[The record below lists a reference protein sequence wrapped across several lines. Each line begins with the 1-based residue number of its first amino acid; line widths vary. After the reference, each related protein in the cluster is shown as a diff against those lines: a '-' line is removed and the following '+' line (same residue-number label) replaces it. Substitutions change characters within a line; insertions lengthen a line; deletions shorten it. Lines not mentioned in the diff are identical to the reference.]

1 MTKSLSK
8 ETTCCFNRA
17 SPSNKDGFELSSDCG
32 PAMTDNFI
40 AFFYRERLLVAV
52 VSMLIVASGILALAR
67 LNVDAFPDVTPVQ
80 VEIDTDAQGL
90 APQEVEQLITF
101 PIENVMNGL
110 SGVVRVLSIS
120 KFGLSVVTVY
130 FRDDIDIYF
139 ARQQVFE
146 QLSLAKDRIPAGFE
160 PTMGPITTG
169 TGQIYLYEIVG
180 RGKSNQELRTIQDWI
195 VKLQLRTVSGVAD
208 VLSFGGEVKQYQV
221 IVDQQALVNYN
232 IPLKQLFSTIQANN
246 QNTGANFIEHGD
258 DQYIVR
264 GLGLVKD
271 VEDIKNMVLDSRS
284 GTPIRVSD
292 VARVEIGNEIRQ
304 GAVTQDGRGE
314 VVTGIVLKRINENTK
329 QVIERIKE
337 KVAEINK
344 ALPEGVSIVDY
355 YDQSELVDN
364 SIHTVVESLIEGEAL
379 VLVILVLLLG
389 DFRSSLITAAAI
401 PFCMLVAFI
410 LMWYSGLSANLTSLG
425 GLAISIG
432 MMVDATV
439 VMVENIYR
447 HLEEHSEHSTRE
459 AILVAAQEIGRP
471 MFFAILIIIAV
482 FLPVFTLQ
490 GIEGKLFKPL
500 AYAVTFSMIGSMLM
514 ALCIA
519 PMLCALWLRLK
530 KGEVRTNPIIGFFK
544 AIYVPVLKWTI
555 DHRYVTLLVAAALIA
570 WSVAEG
576 FILGSEFLPTID
588 EGNMLVRATMPASIS
603 LSRAIEVSSQI
614 EKSLRE
620 FPEVETVVAKI
631 GRAELGGDPESV
643 SNDELYVRLKRKGEW
658 TTATTKDELVDAM
671 RQRVE
676 GFPGVRFN
684 FSQVIQTR
692 NDELISGINAQIAV
706 KVFGEDQDTLRKL
719 AEGIRDAISRVGGV
733 EDLAVEQSAG
743 EEHLEIVLDRD
754 KLARYGLNITDVLD
768 VAKIAIGGDEATD
781 VLEGQR
787 RFAIFVRLNETFRNQ
802 VEKLNDILVA
812 APVGGRIPLGQLATF
827 RLSTGD
833 SVVSRENSLRRVVV
847 MCNVK
852 GRDIGSFVHEAQAI
866 VARDVQTPPGYF
878 ITWGG
883 QFENEQ
889 QAVRRLLIAI
899 PISLLLVFVLIYAC
913 FNSLRNTL
921 TIIFNIPIALVGSTT
936 FLLISGFPLS
946 VPAIVGFIAVFGIAV
961 QNGMVM
967 VSYINKLRNLGMDLH
982 DAVITGASV
991 RLRAELL
998 SALIGSISLI
1008 PFIISSGTGAEIEK
1022 PLAIVVVG
1030 GLVTRPIKI
1039 VILPMVYEWVERR
1052 AARRAESATE

>member
-1 MTKSLSK
+1 
-8 ETTCCFNRA
+8 
-17 SPSNKDGFELSSDCG
+17 
-32 PAMTDNFI
+32 MTDNFI

-52 VSMLIVASGILALAR
+52 VSMLIVAGGILALAR

-80 VEIDTDAQGL
+80 VEIDTDAEGL

-169 TGQIYLYEIVG
+169 TGQIYLYEVVG
-180 RGKSNQELRTIQDWI
+180 PGKSNQELRTIQDWI
-195 VKLQLRTVSGVAD
+195 VKLQLRTVPGVAD
-208 VLSFGGEVKQYQV
+208 VLSFGGDVKQYQV

-232 IPLKQLFSTIQANN
+232 IPLKTLFDTIQANN

-271 VEDIKNMVLDSRS
+271 VEDIKNIVLDSRS

-304 GAVTQDGRGE
+304 GAVTKDGNGE

-329 QVIERIKE
+329 QVIQRIKE
-337 KVAEINK
+337 KVVQINK

-364 SIHTVVESLIEGEAL
+364 SVHTVVESLIEGEAL
-379 VLVILVLLLG
+379 VLLILVLLLG
-389 DFRSSLITAAAI
+389 DFRSSFITAAAI

-410 LMWYSGLSANLTSLG
+410 LMWYSGLSANLMSLG

-500 AYAVTFSMIGSMLM
+500 AYAVTFSMIGSMAM

-530 KGEVRTNPIIGFFK
+530 KGKVRTNPIIGFFK
-544 AIYVPVLKWTI
+544 GIYVPVLEWTI
-555 DHRYVTLLVAAALIA
+555 EHRLITILIA
-570 WSVAEG
+570 VLLIGWSVAEG

-603 LSRAIEVSSQI
+603 LNRAIEVSSQI
-614 EKSLRE
+614 EKSIRE

-643 SNDELYVRLKRKGEW
+643 SNDELYVRLKRKEQW
-658 TTATTKDELVDAM
+658 TTAKTKDELIDAM

-706 KVFGEDQDTLRKL
+706 KIFGEDEDALRKV
-719 AEGIRDAISRVGGV
+719 AEEIRDAMSKVRGV
-733 EDLAVEQSAG
+733 EDLAVEQSEG
-743 EEHLEIVLDRD
+743 EEHLEIALDRD
-754 KLARYGLNITDVLD
+754 KLARYGLNIQDVLD
-768 VAKIAIGGDEATD
+768 VAKIAIGGDSPTD
-781 VLEGQR
+781 VLQGQR
-787 RFAIFVRLNETFRNQ
+787 RFAIFVRLSQNFRDQ

-827 RLSTGD
+827 KLSTGD
-833 SVVSRENSLRRVVV
+833 SVVSREDSLRRIVV

-852 GRDIGSFVHEAQAI
+852 GRDIGGFVHDAQAV
-866 VARDVQTPPGYF
+866 VAGDVQTPPGYF

-921 TIIFNIPIALVGSTT
+921 TIIFNIPLALVGSTT

-967 VSYINKLRNLGMDLH
+967 VSYINKLRSMGMDLH
-982 DAVITGASV
+982 DAVVTGASV

-1030 GLVTRPIKI
+1030 GLVTRPLKI
-1039 VILPMVYEWVERR
+1039 VVLPMVYEWVERR
-1052 AARRAESATE
+1052 AERRAAREAEAVSE

>member
-1 MTKSLSK
+1 
-8 ETTCCFNRA
+8 
-17 SPSNKDGFELSSDCG
+17 
-32 PAMTDNFI
+32 MTDNFI

-52 VSMLIVASGILALAR
+52 VSMLIVAGGILALRR

-80 VEIDTDAQGL
+80 VEIDTDSQGL

-101 PIENVMNGL
+101 PIENVMNGIA
-110 SGVVRVLSIS
+110 GVTRVESIS
-120 KFGLSVVTVY
+120 KFGLSVVTV
-130 FRDDIDIYF
+130 FFTDDTDIYF

-146 QLSLAKDRIPAGFE
+146 RLSDAKDHIPAGFE

-169 TGQIYLYEIVG
+169 TGQIYLYQIVG
-180 RGKSNQELRTIQDWI
+180 RGKSNQELRTIQDWV
-195 VKLQLRTVSGVAD
+195 VKLQLRTVPGVAD
-208 VLSFGGEVKQYQV
+208 VLDFGGDVKQYQV

-232 IPLKQLFSTIQANN
+232 IPLKSLFEAIQSNN

-258 DQYIVR
+258 EQYVVR
-264 GLGLVKD
+264 GIGLVKD
-271 VEDIKNMVLDSRS
+271 VEDIKNIVLDSRG

-292 VARVEIGNEIRQ
+292 VASVQIGSELRQ
-304 GAVTQDGRGE
+304 GAVTKDGQGE

-337 KVAEINK
+337 KVTEINK
-344 ALPEGVSIVDY
+344 ALPEGVTIVDF
-355 YDQSELVDN
+355 YDQAELVDN

-389 DFRSSLITAAAI
+389 DFRSSIITAAAI

-410 LMWYSGLSANLTSLG
+410 LMWYSGLSANLMSLG

-447 HLEEHSEHSTRE
+447 HLEEHREHSIRE

-500 AYAVTFSMIGSMLM
+500 AYAVTFSMIGSMVM

-530 KGEVRTNPIIGFFK
+530 RGEVRQNRIIGFFK
-544 AIYVPVLKWTI
+544 GIYVPVLKWAI
-555 DHRYVTLLVAAALIA
+555 RHRNIALAIALLLLVWSAAD
-570 WSVAEG
+570 
-576 FILGSEFLPTID
+576 FYILGSEFLPTID

-603 LSRAIEVSSQI
+603 LPRAMDVSTQI
-614 EKSLRE
+614 EKKLLE

-631 GRAELGGDPESV
+631 GRADLGGDPESV
-643 SNDELYVRLKRKGEW
+643 SNDELYVRLKPKAQW
-658 TTATTKDELVDAM
+658 TTAKTKDELVDAM
-671 RQRVE
+671 RRRVE
-676 GFPGVRFN
+676 GFPGVEFN

-706 KVFGEDQDTLRKL
+706 KIFGEDQDTLHQVG
-719 AEGIRDAISRVGGV
+719 EQIRDAMAHVRGV
-733 EDLAVEQSAG
+733 EDLAVEQVAG
-743 EEHLEIVLDRD
+743 EQHLEIELDRD
-754 KLARYGLNITDVLD
+754 KIARYGLNIADVLE
-768 VAKIAIGGDEATD
+768 VVKIAIGGDDATD

-787 RFAIFVRLNETFRNQ
+787 RFAISVRLKEDYRNQ
-802 VEKLNDILVA
+802 VEKFNDILIA
-812 APVGGRIPLGQLATF
+812 APVGGRIPLGQVATLK
-827 RLSTGD
+827 LSSGD
-833 SVVSRENSLRRVVV
+833 SVIDRENSLRRVVV
-847 MCNVK
+847 KCNVK
-852 GRDIGSFVHEAQAI
+852 GRDIGGFVHDAQAQ
-866 VARDVQTPPGYF
+866 VAAQVKLPPGYF

-883 QFENEQ
+883 QFENAQ
-889 QAVRRLLIAI
+889 QATRRLLIAI
-899 PISLLLVFVLIYAC
+899 PIALLLVFVLIYTC
-913 FNSLRNTL
+913 FSSLRNTL
-921 TIIFNIPIALVGSTT
+921 TIIFNIPIAMVGSTA
-936 FLLISGFPLS
+936 FLLVSGFPLS
-946 VPAIVGFIAVFGIAV
+946 VPALVGFIAVFGIAV

-967 VSYINKLRNLGMDLH
+967 VSYINKLRNGGMELH
-982 DAVITGASV
+982 EAVITGASV

-1008 PFIISSGTGAEIEK
+1008 PFIVSSGTGAEIEK

-1039 VILPMVYEWVERR
+1039 VILPMIYEWVERR
-1052 AARRAESATE
+1052 AARRAEATLA

>member
-1 MTKSLSK
+1 
-8 ETTCCFNRA
+8 
-17 SPSNKDGFELSSDCG
+17 
-32 PAMTDNFI
+32 MTDNFI

-52 VSMLIVASGILALAR
+52 VSLLIVAGGILAFEK

-80 VEIDTDAQGL
+80 VEIDTDAEGL

-110 SGVVRVLSIS
+110 SGVDRVLSIS

-169 TGQIYLYEIVG
+169 TGQIYLYEIAG

-195 VKLQLRTVSGVAD
+195 VKLQLRTVPGVAD
-208 VLSFGGEVKQYQV
+208 VLSFGGDVKQYQV

-232 IPLKQLFSTIQANN
+232 IPLKTLFSTIQANN

-271 VEDIKNMVLDSRS
+271 VEDIKNIVLDSRS

-304 GAVTQDGRGE
+304 GAVTQDGNGE

-379 VLVILVLLLG
+379 VLLILVVLLG
-389 DFRSSLITAAAI
+389 DFRSSFITAAAI

-410 LMWYSGLSANLTSLG
+410 LMWYSGLSANLMSLG

-447 HLEEHSEHSTRE
+447 HLEEHREHSTRE

-530 KGEVRTNPIIGFFK
+530 KGEVRTNPIIGFMK
-544 AIYVPVLKWTI
+544 GIYVPILKSAIAHHYVAITI
-555 DHRYVTLLVAAALIA
+555 AALLILL
-570 WSVAEG
+570 SVADV

-603 LSRAIEVSSQI
+603 LSRAIEVSTQI
-614 EKSLRE
+614 EKTLRE

-643 SNDELYVRLKRKGEW
+643 SNDELYVRLKPKGRW
-658 TTATTKDELVDAM
+658 TTASTKDELVDAM

-676 GFPGVRFN
+676 GFPGVKFN

-706 KVFGEDQDTLRKL
+706 KVFGEDQDTLHRL
-719 AEGIRDAISRVGGV
+719 ADEIRGAISKVRGV
-733 EDLAVEQSAG
+733 EDLAVEQVAG
-743 EEHLEIVLDRD
+743 EEHLEIAVDRD
-754 KLARYGLNITDVLD
+754 KLARYGLNIADVLD
-768 VAKIAIGGDEATD
+768 VTKIAIGGDSPTD
-781 VLEGQR
+781 VLQGQR
-787 RFAIFVRLNETFRNQ
+787 RFAIFVRLSEGFRNQ
-802 VEKLNDILVA
+802 VDKLNDILVA

-827 RLSTGD
+827 KLSTGD

-852 GRDIGSFVHEAQAI
+852 GRDIGSFVHDAQTM
-866 VARDVQTPPGYF
+866 VASDVQSPPGYF

-899 PISLLLVFVLIYAC
+899 PISLLLVFILIYSC

-946 VPAIVGFIAVFGIAV
+946 VPAIVGFIAVFGVAV

-967 VSYINKLRNLGMDLH
+967 VSYINKLRDGGMGLQ

-1052 AARRAESATE
+1052 AARRAETNTE

>member
-1 MTKSLSK
+1 
-8 ETTCCFNRA
+8 
-17 SPSNKDGFELSSDCG
+17 
-32 PAMTDNFI
+32 MTDNLI
-40 AFFYRERLLVAV
+40 AFFYRERLVVAV
-52 VSMLIVASGILALAR
+52 VSMLIVAGGILALRR

-80 VEIDTDAQGL
+80 VEIDTEAEGL
-90 APQEVEQLITF
+90 APEEIERQITF
-101 PIENVMNGL
+101 PIENEMNGI
-110 SGVVRVLSIS
+110 SGVTHVQSDS

-130 FRDDIDIYF
+130 FTDDTDIYF
-139 ARQQVFE
+139 ARQQVF
-146 QLSLAKDRIPAGFE
+146 QRLADAKENIPAGFE

-169 TGQIYLYEIVG
+169 TGQIYLYQIVG
-180 RGKSNQELRTIQDWI
+180 HGQSNQELRTIQDWI
-195 VKLQLRTVSGVAD
+195 VKLQLRTVPGVAD
-208 VLSFGGEVKQYQV
+208 VLSFGGDVKQYQV
-221 IVDQQALVNYN
+221 IVDQQALVSYN
-232 IPLKQLFSTIQANN
+232 ITLKSLFDAIQANN

-258 DQYIVR
+258 EQYVVR

-271 VEDIKNMVLDSRS
+271 IEDIKNIVLDSRN

-292 VARVEIGNEIRQ
+292 VATVEIGNEIRQ
-304 GAVTQDGRGE
+304 GAVTKDGQGE

-337 KVAEINK
+337 KVAQINQ
-344 ALPEGVSIVDY
+344 ALPPGVTIVDF
-355 YDQSELVDN
+355 YDQAELVDN
-364 SIHTVVESLIEGEAL
+364 SIHTVVESLIEGELL
-379 VLVILVLLLG
+379 VLLILVLLLG
-389 DFRSSLITAAAI
+389 NFRSSVITAAAI

-410 LMWYSGLSANLTSLG
+410 LMWYWGLSANLMSLG

-447 HLEEHSEHSTRE
+447 HLEEHREHSTRE

-530 KGEVRTNPIIGFFK
+530 KGEVRTNPIIRFFK
-544 AIYVPVLKWTI
+544 NIYVPVLEWAI
-555 DHRYVTLLVAAALIA
+555 GHRVLTTALAVVLLLWSAAALL
-570 WSVAEG
+570 
-576 FILGSEFLPTID
+576 ILGSEFVPTID

-603 LSRAIEVSSQI
+603 LSRAIEISTQI
-614 EKSLRE
+614 EKTLRG

-643 SNDELYVRLKRKGEW
+643 SNDELYVRLKPKAQW
-658 TTATTKDELVDAM
+658 TTARTKDELVDAM
-671 RQRVE
+671 RHSVE
-676 GFPGVRFN
+676 GFPGIEFN

-706 KVFGEDQDTLRKL
+706 KIFGEDQNTLRQL
-719 AEGIRDAISRVGGV
+719 ADQTRDAMSHVRGV

-743 EEHLEIVLDRD
+743 EEHLEIDIDRD
-754 KLARYGLNITDVLD
+754 EIARYGLNISDVLE
-768 VAKIAIGGDEATD
+768 VTKIAIGGDSATD

-787 RFAIFVRLNETFRNQ
+787 RFAIFVRLKEEYRNQ
-802 VEKLNDILVA
+802 VEKLGDILVS
-812 APVGGRIPLGQLATF
+812 APVGGKIPLGQLATF
-827 RLSTGD
+827 KLSSGD
-833 SVVSRENSLRRVVV
+833 SVVSRENSLRRIVV

-852 GRDIGSFVHEAQAI
+852 GRDIGSFVRDAQQA
-866 VARDVQTPPGYF
+866 VTLQVKTPPGYF

-883 QFENEQ
+883 QFENAQ
-889 QAVRRLLIAI
+889 QAIRRLLIAI
-899 PISLLLVFVLIYAC
+899 PIALLLVFVLIYSC

-921 TIIFNIPIALVGSTT
+921 TIIINIPIALVGSTT

-946 VPAIVGFIAVFGIAV
+946 VPAIVGFIAVFGVAV

-967 VSYINKLRNLGMDLH
+967 VSFINKLRDRGYDLH
-982 DAVITGASV
+982 DAVVTGASL

-1030 GLVTRPIKI
+1030 GMVTSPIKI

-1052 AARRAESATE
+1052 AARRADDSLTESEIPTQ

>member
-1 MTKSLSK
+1 
-8 ETTCCFNRA
+8 
-17 SPSNKDGFELSSDCG
+17 
-32 PAMTDNFI
+32 MTDNFI

>member
-1 MTKSLSK
+1 
-8 ETTCCFNRA
+8 
-17 SPSNKDGFELSSDCG
+17 
-32 PAMTDNFI
+32 MTDNFI

-52 VSMLIVASGILALAR
+52 VSMLIVAGGILALRR

-80 VEIDTDAQGL
+80 VEIDTDSQGL

-101 PIENVMNGL
+101 PIENVMNGIA
-110 SGVVRVLSIS
+110 GVTRVESIS
-120 KFGLSVVTVY
+120 KFGLSVVTV
-130 FRDDIDIYF
+130 FFTDDTDIYF

-146 QLSLAKDRIPAGFE
+146 RLSDAKGHIPSGFE

-169 TGQIYLYEIVG
+169 TGQIYLYQIVG
-180 RGKSNQELRTIQDWI
+180 RGKSNQELRTIQDWV
-195 VKLQLRTVSGVAD
+195 VKLQLRTVPGVAD
-208 VLSFGGEVKQYQV
+208 VLDFGGDVKQYQV

-232 IPLKQLFSTIQANN
+232 IPLKSLFEAIQNNN

-258 DQYIVR
+258 EQYVVR
-264 GLGLVKD
+264 GIGLVKD
-271 VEDIKNMVLDSRS
+271 IEDIKNIVLDSRG

-292 VARVEIGNEIRQ
+292 VASVEIGNELRQ
-304 GAVTQDGRGE
+304 GAVTKDGRGE

-344 ALPEGVSIVDY
+344 ALPEGVTIVDF
-355 YDQSELVDN
+355 YDQAELVDN

-389 DFRSSLITAAAI
+389 DFRSSIITAAAI

-410 LMWYSGLSANLTSLG
+410 LMWYSGLSANLMSLG

-447 HLEEHSEHSTRE
+447 HLEEHREHSIRE

-500 AYAVTFSMIGSMLM
+500 AYAVTFSMIGSMAM

-530 KGEVRTNPIIGFFK
+530 RGEVRQNRIIGFFK
-544 AIYVPVLKWTI
+544 GIYVPVLKWAI
-555 DHRYVTLLVAAALIA
+555 RHRNIALAIALLLLVWSAAD
-570 WSVAEG
+570 
-576 FILGSEFLPTID
+576 FYILGSEFLPTID

-603 LSRAIEVSSQI
+603 LTRAMDVSTQI
-614 EKSLRE
+614 EKKLLE

-631 GRAELGGDPESV
+631 GRADLGGDPESV
-643 SNDELYVRLKRKGEW
+643 SNDELYVRLKPKAQW
-658 TTATTKDELVDAM
+658 TTAKTKDELVDAM
-671 RQRVE
+671 RRRVE
-676 GFPGVRFN
+676 GFPGVEFN

-706 KVFGEDQDTLRKL
+706 KIFGEDQETLHQVG
-719 AEGIRDAISRVGGV
+719 EQIRDAMSHVRGV
-733 EDLAVEQSAG
+733 EDLAVEQVAG
-743 EEHLEIVLDRD
+743 EQHLEIELDRD
-754 KLARYGLNITDVLD
+754 KIARYGLNIADVLE
-768 VAKIAIGGDEATD
+768 VVKIAIGGDDATD

-787 RFAIFVRLNETFRNQ
+787 RFAISVRLKEDYRNQ
-802 VEKLNDILVA
+802 VEKFNDILIA
-812 APVGGRIPLGQLATF
+812 APVGGRIPLGQVATLK
-827 RLSTGD
+827 LSSGD
-833 SVVSRENSLRRVVV
+833 SVIGRENSLRRVVV
-847 MCNVK
+847 KCNVK
-852 GRDIGSFVHEAQAI
+852 GRDIGGFVHDAQAL
-866 VARDVQTPPGYF
+866 VAAQVKLPPGYF

-883 QFENEQ
+883 QFENAQ
-889 QAVRRLLIAI
+889 QATRRLLIAI
-899 PISLLLVFVLIYAC
+899 PIALLLVFVLIYTC
-913 FNSLRNTL
+913 FSSLRNTL
-921 TIIFNIPIALVGSTT
+921 TIIFNIPIAMVGSTA
-936 FLLISGFPLS
+936 FLLVSGFPLS
-946 VPAIVGFIAVFGIAV
+946 VPALVGFIAVFGIAV

-967 VSYINKLRNLGMDLH
+967 VSYINKLRNGGMELH
-982 DAVITGASV
+982 EAVITGASV

-1008 PFIISSGTGAEIEK
+1008 PFIVSSGTGAEIEK

-1039 VILPMVYEWVERR
+1039 VILPMIYEWVERR
-1052 AARRAESATE
+1052 AARRAEAHVV

>member
-1 MTKSLSK
+1 
-8 ETTCCFNRA
+8 
-17 SPSNKDGFELSSDCG
+17 
-32 PAMTDNFI
+32 MTDNLI

-52 VSMLIVASGILALAR
+52 VSMLIMAGGILALSR

-80 VEIDTDAQGL
+80 VEIDTEAQGL

-110 SGVVRVLSIS
+110 SGVVRVQSIS
-120 KFGLSVVTVY
+120 KFGLSVVVVY

-146 QLSLAKDRIPAGFE
+146 QLSLAKDRIPAGFQ

-180 RGKSNQELRTIQDWI
+180 RGKSIQELRTIQDWI
-195 VKLQLRTVSGVAD
+195 VKLQLRTVPGVAD
-208 VLSFGGEVKQYQV
+208 VLSFGGDVKQYHV

-232 IPLKQLFSTIQANN
+232 IPLKSLFEAIQANN
-246 QNTGANFIEHGD
+246 QNTGANLIEHGD

-264 GLGLVKD
+264 GIGLVKD
-271 VEDIKNMVLDSRS
+271 VGDIKNIVLDSRG

-292 VARVEIGNEIRQ
+292 VAQVEVGNEIRQ
-304 GAVTQDGRGE
+304 GAVTKDGQGE

-337 KVAEINK
+337 KVVELNK

-364 SIHTVVESLIEGEAL
+364 SIHTVVKSLIEGEVL
-379 VLVILVLLLG
+379 VLLILVLLLG
-389 DFRSSLITAAAI
+389 EFRGSLITAAAI
-401 PFCMLVAFI
+401 PFCMLVSFI
-410 LMWYSGLSANLTSLG
+410 LMWYSGSSANLTSLG

-447 HLEEHSEHSTRE
+447 HLEEHREHSVRE
-459 AILVAAQEIGRP
+459 AILVAAQEIGRQ

-530 KGEVRTNPIIGFFK
+530 KGEVKANPIIRFFK
-544 AIYVPVLKWTI
+544 GIYVPVLEWAI
-555 DHRYVTLLVAAALIA
+555 RHRYLALTIAALLLV
-570 WSVAEG
+570 WSFADV

-603 LSRAIEVSSQI
+603 LSRAIEASSQI
-614 EKSLRE
+614 EKTLRG

-643 SNDELYVRLKRKGEW
+643 SNDELYVRLKPKKQW
-658 TTATTKDELVDAM
+658 TTAKTKDELVDAM
-671 RQRVE
+671 RSRVE
-676 GFPGVRFN
+676 GFAGVKFN

-706 KVFGEDQDTLRKL
+706 KIFGEDQDTLRQL
-719 AEGIRDAISRVGGV
+719 SEQIRDAMSHVRGV

-743 EEHLEIVLDRD
+743 EEHLEIDVDRD
-754 KLARYGLNITDVLD
+754 KIARYGLNIADVLE

-787 RFAIFVRLNETFRNQ
+787 RFAIFVRLKEDYRNQ
-802 VEKLNDILVA
+802 VDKLGDILVA
-812 APVGGRIPLGQLATF
+812 APVGGKIPLGQLASF
-827 RLSTGD
+827 KLSSGD
-833 SVVSRENSLRRVVV
+833 SLVTREKSLRRSVV

-852 GRDIGSFVHEAQAI
+852 GRDIGSFVHDAQQA
-866 VARDVQTPPGYF
+866 VALQVKTPPGYF
-878 ITWGG
+878 VTWGG
-883 QFENEQ
+883 QFENAQ
-889 QAVRRLLIAI
+889 QATRRLLIAI
-899 PISLLLVFVLIYAC
+899 PIALLLVFVLIYSC

-967 VSYINKLRNLGMDLH
+967 VSFINKLRSRGYDLH
-982 DAVITGASV
+982 EAVITGASM

-1022 PLAIVVVG
+1022 PLAIVLVG

-1039 VILPMVYEWVERR
+1039 VILPMVYEWVERG
-1052 AARRAESATE
+1052 AARRAEKTAATEG

>member
-1 MTKSLSK
+1 
-8 ETTCCFNRA
+8 
-17 SPSNKDGFELSSDCG
+17 
-32 PAMTDNFI
+32 MTDNLI

-52 VSMLIVASGILALAR
+52 VSMLIVAGGILALSR

-80 VEIDTDAQGL
+80 VEIDTEAQGL

-101 PIENVMNGL
+101 PIENVMNGIT
-110 SGVVRVLSIS
+110 GVARVQSIS

-130 FRDDIDIYF
+130 FTDDTDIYF

-146 QLSLAKDRIPAGFE
+146 RLSLAKDRIPQGFE
-160 PTMGPITTG
+160 PEIGPITTG
-169 TGQIYLYEIVG
+169 TGQIYLYQIVG
-180 RGKSNQELRTIQDWI
+180 NGKSNQELRTIQDWV
-195 VKLQLRTVSGVAD
+195 VKLQLRTVPGVAD
-208 VLSFGGEVKQYQV
+208 VLSFGGDVKQYQV

-232 IPLKQLFSTIQANN
+232 IPLKTLFETIQNNN

-264 GLGLVKD
+264 GLGLVQD
-271 VEDIKNMVLDSRS
+271 VEDIKNIVLDSRAGS
-284 GTPIRVSD
+284 PIRVSD
-292 VARVEIGNEIRQ
+292 VAEVKVGNEIRQ
-304 GAVTQDGRGE
+304 GAVTKDGQGE

-337 KVAEINK
+337 KVVEINK
-344 ALPEGVSIVDY
+344 ALPQGVSIVDY

-364 SIHTVVESLIEGEAL
+364 SIHTVVKSLIEGEVL
-379 VLVILVLLLG
+379 VLLILVLLLG
-389 DFRSSLITAAAI
+389 EFRGSLITAAAI

-410 LMWYSGLSANLTSLG
+410 LMWYWGLSANLTSLG

-447 HLEEHSEHSTRE
+447 HLEEHREHSKRE

-490 GIEGKLFKPL
+490 GVEGKLFKPL

-530 KGEVRTNPIIGFFK
+530 KGEIRTNPIIKFFK
-544 AIYVPVLKWTI
+544 GIYAPVLEWAI
-555 DHRYVTLLVAAALIA
+555 RHRYLALTIAGLLLV
-570 WSVAEG
+570 WSVADV

-603 LSRAIEVSSQI
+603 LTRAIEVSSQI
-614 EKSLRE
+614 ERTLRE

-643 SNDELYVRLKRKGEW
+643 SNDEIYVRLKPKQQW
-658 TTATTKDELVDAM
+658 TTAATKDELVDAM
-671 RQRVE
+671 RRKVE

-706 KVFGEDQDTLRKL
+706 KIFGEDEESLRTL
-719 AEGIRDAISRVGGV
+719 GDQVRDAMSHVRGAQ
-733 EDLAVEQSAG
+733 DLAVEQVAG
-743 EEHLEIVLDRD
+743 EEHLEIALDRD
-754 KLARYGLNITDVLD
+754 QLARYGLNIADVLE
-768 VAKIAIGGDEATD
+768 VAKIAIGGDDATD

-787 RFAIFVRLNETFRNQ
+787 RFAIFVRLNEDYRNQ
-802 VEKLNDILVA
+802 VEKLNNILVA

-847 MCNVK
+847 MCNVE
-852 GRDIGSFVHEAQAI
+852 GRDIGSFVRDAQAL
-866 VARDVQTPPGYF
+866 VAKQVKMPPGYF

-883 QFENEQ
+883 QFENAQ
-889 QAVRRLLIAI
+889 QATRRLLIAI
-899 PISLLLVFVLIYAC
+899 PISLLLVFVFVYAC
-913 FNSLRNTL
+913 FGSLRNTL

-967 VSYINKLRNLGMDLH
+967 VSYINKLRKKGMELH
-982 DAVITGASV
+982 EAVITGASV

-1052 AARRAESATE
+1052 AAQRARSLTESEILA

>member
-1 MTKSLSK
+1 
-8 ETTCCFNRA
+8 
-17 SPSNKDGFELSSDCG
+17 
-32 PAMTDNFI
+32 MTDNFI

-52 VSMLIVASGILALAR
+52 VSVLIMAGGILALSR

-80 VEIDTDAQGL
+80 VEIDTEGQGL

-101 PIENVMNGL
+101 PIENVMNGIP
-110 SGVVRVLSIS
+110 GVVRVQSIS

-130 FRDDIDIYF
+130 FRDDVDVYF

-146 QLSLAKDRIPAGFE
+146 RLSLAKDRIPQGFE
-160 PTMGPITTG
+160 PGMGPITTG
-169 TGQIYLYEIVG
+169 TGQVYLYQIVG
-180 RGKSNQELRTIQDWI
+180 PGKSIQELRTIQDWI
-195 VKLQLRTVSGVAD
+195 VKLQLRTVPGVAD
-208 VLSFGGEVKQYQV
+208 VLSFGGDVKQYHV
-221 IVDQQALVNYN
+221 KVDQQALVNYN
-232 IPLKQLFSTIQANN
+232 IPLKTLFEAIQNNN

-258 DQYIVR
+258 EQYVVR

-271 VEDIKNMVLDSRS
+271 IEDIKNIVLDSRN
-284 GTPIRVSD
+284 GTPIHVSD
-292 VARVEIGNEIRQ
+292 VAQVEVGNELRQ
-304 GAVTQDGRGE
+304 GAVTKDGQGE

-337 KVAEINK
+337 KVVEINK
-344 ALPEGVSIVDY
+344 ALPEGVRVVDY

-364 SIHTVVESLIEGEAL
+364 SIHTVVKSLIEGEVL
-379 VLVILVLLLG
+379 VLLILLLLLG
-389 DFRSSLITAAAI
+389 DFRGSLITAAAI

-447 HLEEHSEHSTRE
+447 HLEEHREHSMRE

-471 MFFAILIIIAV
+471 MFFAILIVIAV

-490 GIEGKLFKPL
+490 GVEGKLFKPL

-514 ALCIA
+514 ALCVA
-519 PMLCALWLRLK
+519 PMLCALWLKLK
-530 KGEVRTNPIIGFFK
+530 KGEVRTNPIIGFVK
-544 AIYVPVLKWTI
+544 GIYVPVLKWTI
-555 DHRYVTLLVAAALIA
+555 AHRYLTLVLAGLLLT
-570 WSVAEG
+570 WSVVDV

-603 LSRAIEVSSQI
+603 LPRAIEISTQI

-643 SNDELYVRLKRKGEW
+643 SNDEMYVRLKPKDQW
-658 TTATTKDELVDAM
+658 TTAKAKDELVEAM
-671 RQRVE
+671 RHRVE
-676 GFPGVRFN
+676 GFPGVEFN

-692 NDELISGINAQIAV
+692 NDELLSGINAQIAV
-706 KVFGEDQDTLRKL
+706 KVFGEDQDTLTRV
-719 AEGIRDAISRVGGV
+719 ADGIREAMSHVRGA
-733 EDLAVEQSAG
+733 EDLAVEQVAG
-743 EEHLEIVLDRD
+743 EEHLEISLDRS
-754 KLARYGLNITDVLD
+754 KLARYGLNIADVLE

-787 RFAIFVRLNETFRNQ
+787 HFAIFVRLQQDYRNQ
-802 VEKLNDILVA
+802 VEKLNDILIS
-812 APVGGRIPLGQLATF
+812 APVGGSVPLGQLGTF
-827 RLSTGD
+827 RLSSGD
-833 SVVSRENSLRRVVV
+833 AVVSREDALRRVVV
-847 MCNVK
+847 KCNVT
-852 GRDIGSFVHEAQAI
+852 GRDIGGFVHDAQAA
-866 VARDVQTPPGYF
+866 VATQVKTPPGYF

-883 QFENEQ
+883 QFENAQ
-889 QAVRRLLIAI
+889 QATRRLLIAI

-913 FNSLRNTL
+913 FSSLRNTL

-967 VSYINKLRNLGMDLH
+967 VSYINKLRRKGMELQ

-1039 VILPMVYEWVERR
+1039 VMLPMVYEWVERR
-1052 AARRAESATE
+1052 AERRAARRAEATLT

>member
-1 MTKSLSK
+1 
-8 ETTCCFNRA
+8 
-17 SPSNKDGFELSSDCG
+17 
-32 PAMTDNFI
+32 MTDNFI
-40 AFFYRERLLVAV
+40 AFFYRERLVVTVA
-52 VSMLIVASGILALAR
+52 SIIIVAGGIFALLR

-90 APQEVEQLITF
+90 APQEVEQLISF
-101 PIENVMNGL
+101 PIENVMNGI
-110 SGVVRVLSIS
+110 SGVTRVQSIS
-120 KFGLSVVTVY
+120 KFGLSVVVVY
-130 FRDDIDIYF
+130 FKDDTDIYF

-146 QLSLAKDRIPAGFE
+146 RLSSAKDRIPAGFD
-160 PTMGPITTG
+160 PSMGPITTG
-169 TGQIYLYEIVG
+169 TGQIYLYQIVG
-180 RGKSNQELRTIQDWI
+180 RGKSNQELRTIQDWVI
-195 VKLQLRTVSGVAD
+195 KLQLRTVPGVAD
-208 VLSFGGEVKQYQV
+208 VLSFGGDVKQYHV

-232 IPLKQLFSTIQANN
+232 ITLKALFDAIQANN

-258 DQYIVR
+258 EQYIVR

-271 VEDIKNMVLDSRS
+271 IEDINNIVLDSRN

-292 VARVEIGNEIRQ
+292 VATVEIGNEIRQ
-304 GAVTQDGRGE
+304 GAVTRDGQGE

-344 ALPEGVSIVDY
+344 ALPNGVSIVDF
-355 YDQSELVDN
+355 YDQAELVDN
-364 SIHTVVESLIEGEAL
+364 SVHTVVESLIEGELL
-379 VLVILVLLLG
+379 VLLILLLLLG
-389 DFRSSLITAAAI
+389 DFRSSLITSAAI

-410 LMWYSGLSANLTSLG
+410 LMWYEGLSANLTSLG

-447 HLEEHSEHSTRE
+447 HLEEHREHSMQA

-471 MFFAILIIIAV
+471 MFFAILIVIAV

-519 PMLCALWLRLK
+519 PMLCALWLRLRQGK
-530 KGEVRTNPIIGFFK
+530 VRTNPIIGFFK
-544 AIYVPVLKWTI
+544 RIYVPVLKWAI
-555 DHRYVTLLVAAALIA
+555 AHRYIALAIA
-570 WSVAEG
+570 LGLIVWSFADV

-603 LSRAIEVSSQI
+603 LSRAVEVSSQI
-614 EKSLRE
+614 EKTLRG
-620 FPEVETVVAKI
+620 FPEVVTVVAKI

-643 SNDELYVRLKRKGEW
+643 SNDEIYVRLKPKGQW
-658 TTATTKDELVDAM
+658 TTAKTKDELVDAM
-671 RQRVE
+671 RRRVE
-676 GFPGVRFN
+676 GFPGVQFN

-706 KVFGEDQDTLRKL
+706 KIFGEDQGTLRQIG
-719 AEGIRDAISRVGGV
+719 EQVREAISHVSGV
-733 EDLAVEQSAG
+733 EDLAVEQVAG
-743 EEHLEIVLDRD
+743 EEHLEIELDRN
-754 KLARYGLNITDVLD
+754 KIARYGLNIGDVLE

-787 RFAIFVRLNETFRNQ
+787 RFAIFVRLKEGYRNQ
-802 VEKLNDILVA
+802 VEKLNDILIA
-812 APVGGRIPLGQLATF
+812 APIGGRIPLGQLASF
-827 RLSTGD
+827 QLSSGD

-852 GRDIGSFVHEAQAI
+852 GRDIGSFVHDAQTS
-866 VARDVQTPPGYF
+866 VAAQVKTPPGYF

-883 QFENEQ
+883 QFENQ
-889 QAVRRLLIAI
+889 QKAVRRLLIAI
-899 PISLLLVFVLIYAC
+899 PISLLLVFLLIYAC

-921 TIIFNIPIALVGSTT
+921 TIIFNIPIALVGSTM

-946 VPAIVGFIAVFGIAV
+946 VPAIVGFIAVFGVAV

-967 VSYINKLRNLGMDLH
+967 VSYINKLRNLGMELNE
-982 DAVITGASV
+982 AVITGASV

-1039 VILPMVYEWVERR
+1039 VILPMVYEWIERR
-1052 AARRAESATE
+1052 AARRAEATLA

>member
-1 MTKSLSK
+1 
-8 ETTCCFNRA
+8 
-17 SPSNKDGFELSSDCG
+17 
-32 PAMTDNFI
+32 MTDNLI

-52 VSMLIVASGILALAR
+52 VSMLIMAGGILALSR

-80 VEIDTDAQGL
+80 VEIDTEAEGL

-110 SGVVRVLSIS
+110 SGVSRVQSIS
-120 KFGLSVVTVY
+120 KFGLSVVVVD

-146 QLSLAKDRIPAGFE
+146 QLSLAKDRIPAGFQ

-180 RGKSNQELRTIQDWI
+180 RGKSIQELRTIQDWI
-195 VKLQLRTVSGVAD
+195 VKLQLRTVPGVAD
-208 VLSFGGEVKQYQV
+208 VLSFGGDVKQYHV

-232 IPLKQLFSTIQANN
+232 IPLKSLFEAIQANN

-264 GLGLVKD
+264 GIGLVKD
-271 VEDIKNMVLDSRS
+271 VEDIKNIVLDSRG

-292 VARVEIGNEIRQ
+292 VAQVQVGNEIRQ
-304 GAVTQDGRGE
+304 GAVTKDGQGE

-329 QVIERIKE
+329 QVIQRIKD
-337 KVAEINK
+337 KVTEINK
-344 ALPEGVSIVDY
+344 ALPPGVQIVDF
-355 YDQSELVDN
+355 YDQAELVDN
-364 SIHTVVESLIEGEAL
+364 SISTVVESLIEGEVL
-379 VLVILVLLLG
+379 VLIILVLLLG
-389 DFRSSLITAAAI
+389 DFRSSFITAAAI

-410 LMWYSGLSANLTSLG
+410 LMWYANLSANLMSLG

-447 HLEEHSEHSTRE
+447 HLEEHREHSTRS

-500 AYAVTFSMIGSMLM
+500 AYAVTFSMVGSMLM

-519 PMLCALWLRLK
+519 PMLCALWLRLR
-530 KGEVRTNPIIGFFK
+530 KGAVRTNPIIGFFK
-544 AIYVPVLKWTI
+544 GIYVPVLKWAIRHKVLTLTI
-555 DHRYVTLLVAAALIA
+555 AALLLI
-570 WSVAEG
+570 WSVADV

-603 LSRAIEVSSQI
+603 LSRAVEVSSQI
-614 EKSLRE
+614 EKTLRE
-620 FPEVETVVAKI
+620 FPEVQTVVAKI

-643 SNDELYVRLKRKGEW
+643 SNDELYVRLKPKKQW
-658 TTATTKDELVDAM
+658 ATAKTKDELVDAM
-671 RQRVE
+671 RRRVE
-676 GFPGVRFN
+676 GFPGVKFN

-706 KVFGEDQDTLRKL
+706 KIFGEDQVTLRQL
-719 AEGIRDAISRVGGV
+719 GDQIRDAMSHVRGV

-743 EEHLEIVLDRD
+743 EEHLEIDVDRD
-754 KLARYGLNITDVLD
+754 KIARYGLNIADVLE

-787 RFAIFVRLNETFRNQ
+787 RFAIFVRLKEDYRNQ
-802 VEKLNDILVA
+802 VDKLNDILVA

-827 RLSTGD
+827 KLSTGD
-833 SVVSRENSLRRVVV
+833 SVVR
-847 MCNVK
+847 
-852 GRDIGSFVHEAQAI
+852 
-866 VARDVQTPPGYF
+866 
-878 ITWGG
+878 
-883 QFENEQ
+883 
-889 QAVRRLLIAI
+889 
-899 PISLLLVFVLIYAC
+899 
-913 FNSLRNTL
+913 
-921 TIIFNIPIALVGSTT
+921 
-936 FLLISGFPLS
+936 
-946 VPAIVGFIAVFGIAV
+946 
-961 QNGMVM
+961 
-967 VSYINKLRNLGMDLH
+967 
-982 DAVITGASV
+982 
-991 RLRAELL
+991 
-998 SALIGSISLI
+998 
-1008 PFIISSGTGAEIEK
+1008 
-1022 PLAIVVVG
+1022 
-1030 GLVTRPIKI
+1030 
-1039 VILPMVYEWVERR
+1039 
-1052 AARRAESATE
+1052 

>member
-1 MTKSLSK
+1 
-8 ETTCCFNRA
+8 
-17 SPSNKDGFELSSDCG
+17 
-32 PAMTDNFI
+32 MTDNFI

-52 VSMLIVASGILALAR
+52 VSMLITAGGILALYK

-80 VEIDTDAQGL
+80 VEIDTEAQGL

-101 PIENVMNGL
+101 PIENVMNGI
-110 SGVVRVLSIS
+110 SGVVRVLSDS

-130 FRDDIDIYF
+130 FSDDIDIYF
-139 ARQQVFE
+139 ARQQVLE
-146 QLSLAKDRIPAGFE
+146 RLSLAKDRIPAGFE
-160 PTMGPITTG
+160 PEMGPITTG

-195 VKLQLRTVSGVAD
+195 VKLQLRTVPGVAD
-208 VLSFGGEVKQYQV
+208 VLSFGGDVKQYQV
-221 IVDQQALVNYN
+221 IANQQALVNYN
-232 IPLKQLFSTIQANN
+232 IPLKALFDAIQANN
-246 QNTGANFIEHGD
+246 QNAGANFIEHGD
-258 DQYIVR
+258 EQYIVR
-264 GLGLVKD
+264 GIGLVKD
-271 VEDIKNMVLDSRS
+271 IQDIQNIVLDSRN
-284 GTPIRVSD
+284 GTPIHVSD
-292 VARVEIGNEIRQ
+292 VASVEVGNEIRQ
-304 GAVTQDGRGE
+304 GAVTKDGKGE

-379 VLVILVLLLG
+379 VLLILLLLLG

-447 HLEEHSEHSTRE
+447 HLEEHREHSTRD
-459 AILVAAQEIGRP
+459 AILAAAQEIGRP
-471 MFFAILIIIAV
+471 MFFAIIVIIAV

-490 GIEGKLFKPL
+490 SIEGKLFKPL
-500 AYAVTFSMIGSMLM
+500 AYAVTYSMIGSMLM

-530 KGEVRTNPIIGFFK
+530 KGEPRANPIIKFIKG
-544 AIYVPVLKWTI
+544 IYVPVLKWTI
-555 DHRYVTLLVAAALIA
+555 AHRYITITIAIGLIV
-570 WSVAEG
+570 WSVTDV

-603 LSRAIEVSSQI
+603 LTRAIEVSSQI

-643 SNDELYVRLKRKGEW
+643 SNDEMYVRLKPKPQW
-658 TTATTKDELVDAM
+658 TTAKTKDELVDAM
-671 RQRVE
+671 RHRVE
-676 GFPGVRFN
+676 GFPGVKFN

-706 KVFGEDQDTLRKL
+706 KIFGEDQETLTRV
-719 AEGIRDAISRVGGV
+719 ADAIRDAMSGIRGV
-733 EDLAVEQSAG
+733 EDLAVEQVAG
-743 EEHLEIVLDRD
+743 EEHLEIALDRD
-754 KLARYGLNITDVLD
+754 HIARYGLNIADVLE
-768 VAKIAIGGDEATD
+768 VVKIAIGGDEATD

-787 RFAIFVRLNETFRNQ
+787 RFAIFVRLQADFRDQ
-802 VEKLNDILVA
+802 VEKLNDILIT
-812 APVGGRIPLGQLATF
+812 APVGGRVPLGQLATL
-827 RLSTGD
+827 RLSSGE
-833 SVVSRENSLRRVVV
+833 SIVSRENSLRRIVV

-852 GRDIGSFVHEAQAI
+852 GRDIGSFVHDAQQM
-866 VARDVQTPPGYF
+866 VAKQVKTPPGYF

-889 QAVRRLLIAI
+889 QAVRRLLVAI

-946 VPAIVGFIAVFGIAV
+946 VPAIVGFIAVFGVAV

-967 VSYINKLRNLGMDLH
+967 VSYINKLRDGGMNLD

-1030 GLVTRPIKI
+1030 GLVTRPLKI

-1052 AARRAESATE
+1052 AAQRAKDTAE

>member
-1 MTKSLSK
+1 
-8 ETTCCFNRA
+8 
-17 SPSNKDGFELSSDCG
+17 
-32 PAMTDNFI
+32 MTDNFI

-52 VSMLIVASGILALAR
+52 VSMLIVAGGILALRR

-80 VEIDTDAQGL
+80 VEIDTEAEGL
-90 APQEVEQLITF
+90 APDEVEQQITF
-101 PIENVMNGL
+101 PIENEMNGIA
-110 SGVVRVLSIS
+110 GVTRVQSES

-130 FRDDIDIYF
+130 FTDDTDIYF
-139 ARQQVFE
+139 ARAQVFE
-146 QLSLAKDRIPAGFE
+146 RLSAAKDSIPAGFE
-160 PTMGPITTG
+160 PQMGPITTG
-169 TGQIYLYEIVG
+169 TGQVYLYQIVG
-180 RGKSNQELRTIQDWI
+180 HGQSNQELRTIQDWI
-195 VKLQLRTVSGVAD
+195 VKLQLRTVPGVAD
-208 VLSFGGEVKQYQV
+208 VLSFGGDVKQYQV
-221 IVDQQALVNYN
+221 IVDQPALVNYN
-232 IPLKQLFSTIQANN
+232 ITLKSLFEAIQNNN

-258 DQYIVR
+258 EQYVVR

-271 VEDIKNMVLDSRS
+271 VADIGNIVLDSRK

-304 GAVTQDGRGE
+304 GAVTKDGQGE

-329 QVIERIKE
+329 QVIERIKD

-344 ALPEGVSIVDY
+344 ALPQGVSIVDY
-355 YDQSELVDN
+355 YDQAELVDN
-364 SIHTVVESLIEGEAL
+364 SVHTVVESLIEGEVL
-379 VLVILVLLLG
+379 VLIILVLLLG
-389 DFRSSLITAAAI
+389 NFRSSFITAAAI

-410 LMWYSGLSANLTSLG
+410 LMWYEGLSANLMSLG

-447 HLEEHSEHSTRE
+447 HLEEHREHSTRE

-500 AYAVTFSMIGSMLM
+500 AYAVTFSMMGSMLM

-530 KGEVRTNPIIGFFK
+530 KGEVRANPIIRFFK
-544 AIYVPVLKWTI
+544 GIYVPVLNWAI
-555 DHRYVTLLVAAALIA
+555 RHRYLTLTIAGLLLVS
-570 WSVAEG
+570 SVADV

-603 LSRAIEVSSQI
+603 LPRAIEVSTQI
-614 EKSLRE
+614 EKTLKE

-631 GRAELGGDPESV
+631 GRAELGGDQESV
-643 SNDELYVRLKRKGEW
+643 SNDEIYVRLKPKSQW
-658 TTATTKDELVDAM
+658 TTAKTKDALVDAM
-671 RQRVE
+671 RRRVE
-676 GFPGVRFN
+676 GFPGVEFN
-684 FSQVIQTR
+684 FSQVIETR

-706 KVFGEDQDTLRKL
+706 KIFGEEQDTLMRV
-719 AEGIRDAISRVGGV
+719 ADGIREAMSNVRGV
-733 EDLAVEQSAG
+733 KDLAVEQVAG
-743 EEHLEIVLDRD
+743 EEHLEIDVERD
-754 KLARYGLNITDVLD
+754 KIARYGLNIGDVLE
-768 VAKIAIGGDEATD
+768 VTKIAIGGDSATD

-787 RFAIFVRLNETFRNQ
+787 RFAIFVRLKEDYRNQ
-802 VEKLNDILVA
+802 VDKLADILVA

-827 RLSTGD
+827 TLSSGD
-833 SVVSRENSLRRVVV
+833 SVIDRENSLRRVVV

-852 GRDIGSFVHEAQAI
+852 GRDIGSFVHDAQEA
-866 VARDVQTPPGYF
+866 VALQVKTPPGYF

-899 PISLLLVFVLIYAC
+899 PISLLLVFVLIYSC
-913 FNSLRNTL
+913 FSSLRNTL

-967 VSYINKLRNLGMDLH
+967 VSYINKLRAKGMELH
-982 DAVITGASV
+982 EAVITGASV

-1052 AARRAESATE
+1052 AARTEEPALEAEA

>member
-1 MTKSLSK
+1 
-8 ETTCCFNRA
+8 
-17 SPSNKDGFELSSDCG
+17 
-32 PAMTDNFI
+32 MTDNFI

-52 VSMLIVASGILALAR
+52 VSMLIVAGGILALRR

-80 VEIDTDAQGL
+80 VEIDTDSQGL

-101 PIENVMNGL
+101 PIENEMNGI
-110 SGVVRVLSIS
+110 SGVTRVESTS

-130 FRDDIDIYF
+130 FSDDTDIYF

-146 QLSLAKDRIPAGFE
+146 RLSDAKDHIPSGFE

-169 TGQIYLYEIVG
+169 TGQIYLYQIVG
-180 RGKSNQELRTIQDWI
+180 RGKSNQELRTLQDWV
-195 VKLQLRTVSGVAD
+195 VKLQLRTVPGVAD
-208 VLSFGGEVKQYQV
+208 VLDFGGDVKQYQV

-232 IPLKQLFSTIQANN
+232 IPLKSLFEAIQANN

-258 DQYIVR
+258 EQYVVR
-264 GLGLVKD
+264 GIGLVKD
-271 VEDIKNMVLDSRS
+271 IEDIKNIVLDSRG

-292 VARVEIGNEIRQ
+292 VASVEIGSELRQ
-304 GAVTQDGRGE
+304 GAVTKDGQGE

-344 ALPEGVSIVDY
+344 ALPEGVTIVDF
-355 YDQSELVDN
+355 YDQAELVDN

-389 DFRSSLITAAAI
+389 DFRSSIITAAAI

-410 LMWYSGLSANLTSLG
+410 LMWYSGLSANLMSLG

-447 HLEEHSEHSTRE
+447 HLEEHREHSIRE

-500 AYAVTFSMIGSMLM
+500 AYAVTFSMIGSMVM

-530 KGEVRTNPIIGFFK
+530 RGEVRQNRIIGFFK
-544 AIYVPVLKWTI
+544 GIYVPVLKWAI
-555 DHRYVTLLVAAALIA
+555 RHRYIALTIALLLLVWSAAD
-570 WSVAEG
+570 
-576 FILGSEFLPTID
+576 FYILGSEFLPTID

-603 LSRAIEVSSQI
+603 LPRAMDVSTQI
-614 EKSLRE
+614 EKKLLE

-631 GRAELGGDPESV
+631 GRADLGGDPESV
-643 SNDELYVRLKRKGEW
+643 SNDEIYVRLKPKAQW
-658 TTATTKDELVDAM
+658 TTAKSKDELVDAM
-671 RQRVE
+671 RHRVE
-676 GFPGVRFN
+676 GFPGVEFN

-706 KVFGEDQDTLRKL
+706 KIFGEDQETLHQVG
-719 AEGIRDAISRVGGV
+719 EQIRDAMSHVRGV
-733 EDLAVEQSAG
+733 EDLAVEQVAG
-743 EEHLEIVLDRD
+743 EQHLEIALDRD
-754 KLARYGLNITDVLD
+754 KIARYGLNVADVLE
-768 VAKIAIGGDEATD
+768 VVKIAIGGDDATD

-787 RFAIFVRLNETFRNQ
+787 RFAIFVRLKEDYRNQ
-802 VEKLNDILVA
+802 VEKLNDILIA
-812 APVGGRIPLGQLATF
+812 APVGGRIPLGQVATLK
-827 RLSTGD
+827 LSSGD
-833 SVVSRENSLRRVVV
+833 SVIDRENSLRRVVV
-847 MCNVK
+847 KCNVK
-852 GRDIGSFVHEAQAI
+852 GRDIGGFVHDAQAQ
-866 VARDVQTPPGYF
+866 VGAQVKLPPGYF

-883 QFENEQ
+883 QFENAQ

-899 PISLLLVFVLIYAC
+899 PIALLLVFVLIYTC
-913 FNSLRNTL
+913 FSSLRNTL
-921 TIIFNIPIALVGSTT
+921 TIIFNIPIAMVGSTA
-936 FLLISGFPLS
+936 FLLVSGFPLS
-946 VPAIVGFIAVFGIAV
+946 VPALVGFIAVFGIAV

-967 VSYINKLRNLGMDLH
+967 VSYINKLRSGGMELH
-982 DAVITGASV
+982 EAVITGASV

-1008 PFIISSGTGAEIEK
+1008 PFIVSSGTGAEIEK

-1052 AARRAESATE
+1052 AARKTEARLA

>member
-1 MTKSLSK
+1 
-8 ETTCCFNRA
+8 
-17 SPSNKDGFELSSDCG
+17 
-32 PAMTDNFI
+32 MTDNFI

-52 VSMLIVASGILALAR
+52 VSLLIMAGGILALSR

-80 VEIDTDAQGL
+80 VEIDTEGQGL
-90 APQEVEQLITF
+90 APQEIEQLITF
-101 PIENVMNGL
+101 PIENVMNGIP
-110 SGVVRVLSIS
+110 GVVRVQSIS

-130 FRDDIDIYF
+130 FRDDVDVYF

-146 QLSLAKDRIPAGFE
+146 RLSLAKDRIPEGFE
-160 PTMGPITTG
+160 PGMGPITTG
-169 TGQIYLYEIVG
+169 TGQVYLYQIVG
-180 RGKSNQELRTIQDWI
+180 HGKSPQELRTIQDWI
-195 VKLQLRTVSGVAD
+195 VKLQLRTVPGVAD
-208 VLSFGGEVKQYQV
+208 VLSFGGDVKQYHV

-232 IPLKQLFSTIQANN
+232 IPLKSLFEAIQNNN
-246 QNTGANFIEHGD
+246 QNAGANFIEHGD
-258 DQYIVR
+258 EQYVVR
-264 GLGLVKD
+264 GLGLVKEI
-271 VEDIKNMVLDSRS
+271 EDIQNIVLDSRN

-292 VARVEIGNEIRQ
+292 VAQVEVGNELRQ
-304 GAVTQDGRGE
+304 GAVTKDGEGE

-337 KVAEINK
+337 KVVEINK
-344 ALPEGVSIVDY
+344 ALPEGVTIVDY

-364 SIHTVVESLIEGEAL
+364 SIHTVVKSLIEGEVL
-379 VLVILVLLLG
+379 VLLILFLLLG
-389 DFRSSLITAAAI
+389 DFRGSLITAAAI

-447 HLEEHSEHSTRE
+447 HLEEHREHSMRE

-471 MFFAILIIIAV
+471 MFFAILIVIAV
-482 FLPVFTLQ
+482 FLPVFALQ

-514 ALCIA
+514 ALCVA
-519 PMLCALWLRLK
+519 PMLCALWLKLK

-544 AIYVPVLKWTI
+544 GIYVPVLKWTMA
-555 DHRYVTLLVAAALIA
+555 HRYLTLILAAVLLV
-570 WSVAEG
+570 WSVADV

-603 LSRAIEVSSQI
+603 LPRAIEISSQI

-631 GRAELGGDPESV
+631 GR
-643 SNDELYVRLKRKGEW
+643 
-658 TTATTKDELVDAM
+658 
-671 RQRVE
+671 
-676 GFPGVRFN
+676 
-684 FSQVIQTR
+684 
-692 NDELISGINAQIAV
+692 
-706 KVFGEDQDTLRKL
+706 
-719 AEGIRDAISRVGGV
+719 
-733 EDLAVEQSAG
+733 
-743 EEHLEIVLDRD
+743 D
-754 KLARYGLNITDVLD
+754 KLARYGLNIADVLE

-787 RFAIFVRLNETFRNQ
+787 HFAIFVRLKADYRNQ
-802 VEKLNDILVA
+802 VEKLNDILIA
-812 APVGGRIPLGQLATF
+812 APVGGSVPLGQLATF
-827 RLSTGD
+827 RLSSGD
-833 SVVSRENSLRRVVV
+833 AVVSRENALRRVVV
-847 MCNVK
+847 KCNVT
-852 GRDIGSFVHEAQAI
+852 GRDIGGFVHDAQAA
-866 VARDVQTPPGYF
+866 VAAQVKTPPGYF

-883 QFENEQ
+883 QFENAQ
-889 QAVRRLLIAI
+889 QATRRLLIAI
-899 PISLLLVFVLIYAC
+899 PISLLLVFVLIYTC

-946 VPAIVGFIAVFGIAV
+946 VPALVGFIAVFGIAV

-967 VSYINKLRNLGMDLH
+967 VSYINKLRDKGMELQE
-982 DAVITGASV
+982 AVITGASV

-1052 AARRAESATE
+1052 AERRASRRAEATAA

>member
-1 MTKSLSK
+1 
-8 ETTCCFNRA
+8 
-17 SPSNKDGFELSSDCG
+17 
-32 PAMTDNFI
+32 MTDNFI

-52 VSMLIVASGILALAR
+52 VSMLIVAGGVLALAR

-110 SGVVRVLSIS
+110 AGVVRVQSIS
-120 KFGLSVVTVY
+120 KFGLSVVVVY

-146 QLSLAKDRIPAGFE
+146 QLSLAKDRIPKGFE

-169 TGQIYLYEIVG
+169 TGQIYLYEITG

-195 VKLQLRTVSGVAD
+195 VKLQLRTVPGVAD
-208 VLSFGGEVKQYQV
+208 VLSFGGDVKQYQV

-232 IPLKQLFSTIQANN
+232 IPIQTLFSIIQANN
-246 QNTGANFIEHGD
+246 QNTGANFIERGD
-258 DQYIVR
+258 DQYVVR
-264 GLGLVKD
+264 GLGLVKN
-271 VEDIKNMVLDSRS
+271 VQDIKNIVLDSRG

-292 VARVEIGNEIRQ
+292 VAKVEIGNEIRQ
-304 GAVTQDGRGE
+304 GAVTRDGNGE

-329 QVIERIKE
+329 QVIARIKE

-344 ALPEGVSIVDY
+344 ALPEGVTIVDY

-364 SIHTVVESLIEGEAL
+364 SIHTVVESLIEGEGL
-379 VLVILVLLLG
+379 VLLILLLLLG
-389 DFRSSLITAAAI
+389 DFRSSFITAAAI

-410 LMWYSGLSANLTSLG
+410 LMWYSGLSANLMSLG

-447 HLEEHSEHSTRE
+447 HLEEHREHSTRE

-530 KGEVRTNPIIGFFK
+530 KGEVRANPIMRFMKG
-544 AIYVPVLKWTI
+544 IYVPVLKWAIAHHYLAITI
-555 DHRYVTLLVAAALIA
+555 ALGLILL
-570 WSVAEG
+570 SVADV

-603 LSRAIEVSSQI
+603 LSRAIEVSTQI
-614 EKSLRE
+614 EKTFRE

-643 SNDELYVRLKRKGEW
+643 SNDELYVRLKSKAQW
-658 TTATTKDELVDAM
+658 TTARNKDELVDAM
-671 RQRVE
+671 RHRVE
-676 GFPGVRFN
+676 GFPGVKFN

-692 NDELISGINAQIAV
+692 NDELISGINAQVAV

-719 AEGIRDAISRVGGV
+719 ADEIRAACSKVRGV
-733 EDLAVEQSAG
+733 EDLAVEQVAG
-743 EEHLEIVLDRD
+743 EEHLEIAIDRD
-754 KLARYGLNITDVLD
+754 KLARYGLNIADVLN
-768 VAKIAIGGDEATD
+768 VAKISVGGDEATD

-787 RFAIFVRLNETFRNQ
+787 RFAIFVRLGEKFRNQ
-802 VEKLNDILVA
+802 VDKLNDILIA

-827 RLSTGD
+827 QLSTGD

-852 GRDIGSFVHEAQAI
+852 GRDIGGFVHDAQAM
-866 VARDVQTPPGYF
+866 VAGDVRTPPGYF

-899 PISLLLVFVLIYAC
+899 PISLLLVFILIYSC

-946 VPAIVGFIAVFGIAV
+946 VPAIVGFIAVFGVAV

-967 VSYINKLRNLGMDLH
+967 VSYINKLRDGGMDLH
-982 DAVITGASV
+982 DAVVTGAGV

-1030 GLVTRPIKI
+1030 GLITRPIKI
-1039 VILPMVYEWVERR
+1039 VVLPMVYEWVERR
-1052 AARRAESATE
+1052 AARRAEAPAE

>member
-1 MTKSLSK
+1 
-8 ETTCCFNRA
+8 
-17 SPSNKDGFELSSDCG
+17 
-32 PAMTDNFI
+32 MTDNFI

-52 VSMLIVASGILALAR
+52 VSMLIVAGGILALRR

-80 VEIDTDAQGL
+80 VEIDTEAEGL
-90 APQEVEQLITF
+90 APEEVERQITF
-101 PIENVMNGL
+101 PIENEMNGI
-110 SGVVRVLSIS
+110 SGVTRVESES

-130 FRDDIDIYF
+130 FSDDTDIYF
-139 ARQQVFE
+139 AREQVF
-146 QLSLAKDRIPAGFE
+146 QRLADAKENIPSGFE

-169 TGQIYLYEIVG
+169 TGQIYLYQIVG
-180 RGKSNQELRTIQDWI
+180 HGQSNQELRTIQDWI
-195 VKLQLRTVSGVAD
+195 VKLQLRTVPGVAD
-208 VLSFGGEVKQYQV
+208 VLSFGGDVKQYQV

-232 IPLKQLFSTIQANN
+232 ITLKALFEAVQANN

-258 DQYIVR
+258 EQYVVR

-271 VEDIKNMVLDSRS
+271 IGDIGNIVLDSRN
-284 GTPIRVSD
+284 GTPVRVSD
-292 VARVEIGNEIRQ
+292 VARVEIGNELRQ
-304 GAVTQDGRGE
+304 GAVTKDGRGE

-329 QVIERIKE
+329 EVIERIKQ
-337 KVAEINK
+337 KVTEINK
-344 ALPEGVSIVDY
+344 ALPPGVHIVDF
-355 YDQSELVDN
+355 YDQAELVDN
-364 SIHTVVESLIEGEAL
+364 SVHTVVESLIEGEAL
-379 VLVILVLLLG
+379 VLIILVLLLG
-389 DFRSSLITAAAI
+389 NFRSSFITAAAI

-410 LMWYSGLSANLTSLG
+410 LMWYWGQSANLMSLG

-447 HLEEHSEHSTRE
+447 HLEEHREHSTRE

-530 KGEVRTNPIIGFFK
+530 KGPVGENPIIRLVKG
-544 AIYVPVLKWTI
+544 IYVPVLNWAIGHKILTLTI
-555 DHRYVTLLVAAALIA
+555 AGLLLV
-570 WSVAEG
+570 WSVADV

-588 EGNMLVRATMPASIS
+588 EGNILVRVTMPASIS
-603 LSRAIEVSSQI
+603 LSRAIEISGQI
-614 EKSLRE
+614 EKTLRE

-643 SNDELYVRLKRKGEW
+643 SNDEIYVRLKPKGQW
-658 TTATTKDELVDAM
+658 TTAKTKEALVDTM
-671 RQRVE
+671 RNRVE
-676 GFPGVRFN
+676 GFPGVKFN
-684 FSQVIQTR
+684 FSQVIETR

-706 KVFGEDQDTLRKL
+706 KIFGEDQDTLRNV
-719 AEGIRDAISRVGGV
+719 ADQIRDAMSHVRGV

-743 EEHLEIVLDRD
+743 EQHLEIDIDRD
-754 KLARYGLNITDVLD
+754 RIARYGLNVADVLE
-768 VAKIAIGGDEATD
+768 VAKIAIGGDAATD

-787 RFAIFVRLNETFRNQ
+787 RFAIFVRLQEDYRSQ
-802 VEKLNDILVA
+802 VDKLGDILVA
-812 APVGGRIPLGQLATF
+812 APIGGKIPLGQLASF
-827 RLSTGD
+827 KLSSGD
-833 SVVSRENSLRRVVV
+833 SLVTRENSLRREVV

-852 GRDIGSFVHEAQAI
+852 GRDIGSFVHDAQQA
-866 VARDVQTPPGYF
+866 VALQVKMPPGYF
-878 ITWGG
+878 VTWGG
-883 QFENEQ
+883 QFENAQ
-889 QAVRRLLIAI
+889 QATRRLLIAI
-899 PISLLLVFVLIYAC
+899 PISLLLVFVLIYSC
-913 FNSLRNTL
+913 FNSLSNTL

-936 FLLISGFPLS
+936 ALLISGFPLS
-946 VPAIVGFIAVFGIAV
+946 VPAIVGFIAVFGVAV

-967 VSYINKLRNLGMDLH
+967 VSFINKLRDRGYELH
-982 DAVITGASV
+982 DAVVTGASV

-1039 VILPMVYEWVERR
+1039 IILPTIYEWVARGR
-1052 AARRAESATE
+1052 GAAAPPAEETIEA

>member
-1 MTKSLSK
+1 
-8 ETTCCFNRA
+8 
-17 SPSNKDGFELSSDCG
+17 
-32 PAMTDNFI
+32 MTDNFI

-52 VSMLIVASGILALAR
+52 VSMLIMAGGILALSR

-80 VEIDTDAQGL
+80 VEIDTEAQGL

-101 PIENVMNGL
+101 PIENVMNGIP
-110 SGVVRVLSIS
+110 GVVRVQSIS

-146 QLSLAKDRIPAGFE
+146 RLSLAKDRIPAGFE
-160 PTMGPITTG
+160 PGMGPITTG

-180 RGKSNQELRTIQDWI
+180 RGKSIQELRTIQDWI
-195 VKLQLRTVSGVAD
+195 VKLQLRTVPGVAD
-208 VLSFGGEVKQYQV
+208 VLSFGGDVKQYHV

-232 IPLKQLFSTIQANN
+232 IPLKSLFEAIQANN

-264 GLGLVKD
+264 GIGLVKD
-271 VEDIKNMVLDSRS
+271 IEDIKNIVVDSRG

-292 VARVEIGNEIRQ
+292 VAQVEVGNEIRQ
-304 GAVTQDGRGE
+304 GAVTKDGQGE

-337 KVAEINK
+337 KVVEINK

-364 SIHTVVESLIEGEAL
+364 SINTVVKSLIEGEAL
-379 VLVILVLLLG
+379 VLLILVLLLG
-389 DFRSSLITAAAI
+389 DFRGSLITAAAI
-401 PFCMLVAFI
+401 PFCMLVTFI

-447 HLEEHSEHSTRE
+447 HLEEHREHSVRE

-471 MFFAILIIIAV
+471 MFFAILIVIAV

-500 AYAVTFSMIGSMLM
+500 AYAVTFAMIGSMLM

-530 KGEVRTNPIIGFFK
+530 KGEVRTNPIIRFFK
-544 AIYVPVLKWTI
+544 GIYVPVLKWAIRHHYIAITI
-555 DHRYVTLLVAAALIA
+555 AAALIV
-570 WSVAEG
+570 WSAADV
-576 FILGSEFLPTID
+576 FILGSEFMPTID

-643 SNDELYVRLKRKGEW
+643 SNDELYVRLKPKEQW
-658 TTATTKDELVDAM
+658 TKTKDELVDAM
-671 RQRVE
+671 RRRVE

-706 KVFGEDQDTLRKL
+706 KIFGEDQDSLRKL
-719 AEGIRDAISRVGGV
+719 GEEIRDAMSHVRGV
-733 EDLAVEQSAG
+733 KDLAVEQVAG
-743 EEHLEIVLDRD
+743 EEHLEISLDRD
-754 KLARYGLNITDVLD
+754 KLARYGLNIADVLE

-787 RFAIFVRLNETFRNQ
+787 RFAIFVRLKEDYRNQ
-802 VEKLNDILVA
+802 VEKLNDILIA
-812 APVGGRIPLGQLATF
+812 APVGGRVPLGQLATF
-827 RLSTGD
+827 RLSSGD
-833 SVVSRENSLRRVVV
+833 SVVSRENALRRVVV

-852 GRDIGSFVHEAQAI
+852 GRDIGSFVHDAQAL
-866 VARDVQTPPGYF
+866 VAAQVKTPPGYF
-878 ITWGG
+878 IAWGG
-883 QFENEQ
+883 QFENAQ

-899 PISLLLVFVLIYAC
+899 PISLLLVFVFVYTC

-967 VSYINKLRNLGMDLH
+967 VSYINKLRNKGLELH

-1030 GLVTRPIKI
+1030 GLLTSPIKI

-1052 AARRAESATE
+1052 AARRAARRAEATLA

>member
-1 MTKSLSK
+1 
-8 ETTCCFNRA
+8 
-17 SPSNKDGFELSSDCG
+17 
-32 PAMTDNFI
+32 MTDNLI

-52 VSMLIVASGILALAR
+52 VSMLIVAGGILALRR

-80 VEIDTDAQGL
+80 VEIDTEAQGL

-101 PIENVMNGL
+101 PVENVMNGIA
-110 SGVVRVLSIS
+110 GVTRVESES

-130 FRDDIDIYF
+130 FTDDTDIYF

-146 QLSLAKDRIPAGFE
+146 RLSDAKDRIPSGFE
-160 PTMGPITTG
+160 PQMGPITTG
-169 TGQIYLYEIVG
+169 TGQIYLYQIVG
-180 RGKSNQELRTIQDWI
+180 RGKSNQELRTLQDWV
-195 VKLQLRTVSGVAD
+195 VKLQLRTVPGVAD
-208 VLSFGGEVKQYQV
+208 VLSFGGDVKQYQV
-221 IVDQQALVNYN
+221 VVDQQALVNYN
-232 IPLKQLFSTIQANN
+232 IPLKSLFEAIQNNN

-258 DQYIVR
+258 EQYVVR

-271 VEDIKNMVLDSRS
+271 IEDIKNIVLDSRN

-292 VARVEIGNEIRQ
+292 VANVQIGNEIRQ
-304 GAVTQDGRGE
+304 GAVTKDGQGE

-337 KVAEINK
+337 KVVEINK
-344 ALPEGVSIVDY
+344 ALPEGVTIVDY

-364 SIHTVVESLIEGEAL
+364 SIHTVVESLIEGEGL
-379 VLVILVLLLG
+379 VLLILVLLLG
-389 DFRSSLITAAAI
+389 NFRSSFITAAAI

-410 LMWYSGLSANLTSLG
+410 LMWYTGLSANLTSLG

-447 HLEEHSEHSTRE
+447 HLEEHREHSVRE

-471 MFFAILIIIAV
+471 MFFAILIVIAV

-530 KGEVRTNPIIGFFK
+530 KGKVRTNPIIGFFK
-544 AIYVPVLKWTI
+544 GIYVPVLKWAI
-555 DHRYVTLLVAAALIA
+555 RHRYIALTIAAGLIV
-570 WSVAEG
+570 WSVADV
-576 FILGSEFLPTID
+576 FIMGSEFLPTID
-588 EGNMLVRATMPASIS
+588 EGNMLVRVTMPASIS
-603 LSRAIEVSSQI
+603 LPRAIEISSQI

-643 SNDELYVRLKRKGEW
+643 SNDEIYVRLKPKKQW
-658 TTATTKDELVDAM
+658 TTAGTKDELVDAM
-671 RQRVE
+671 RRRVE
-676 GFPGVRFN
+676 GFPGVEFN

-706 KVFGEDQDTLRKL
+706 KIFGEDQETLHQIG
-719 AEGIRDAISRVGGV
+719 EQIRDAMSHVHGV
-733 EDLAVEQSAG
+733 EDLAVEQVAG
-743 EEHLEIVLDRD
+743 EEHLEIDIDRD
-754 KLARYGLNITDVLD
+754 KIARYGLNIADVLE

-787 RFAIFVRLNETFRNQ
+787 RFAIFVRLKEDYRNQ
-802 VEKLNDILVA
+802 VEKLNDILIS

-827 RLSTGD
+827 RLSSGD

-852 GRDIGSFVHEAQAI
+852 GRDIGSFVHDAQAQ
-866 VARDVQTPPGYF
+866 VTAQVKTPPGYF

-883 QFENEQ
+883 QFENAQ
-889 QAVRRLLIAI
+889 QATRRLLIAV
-899 PISLLLVFVLIYAC
+899 PIALLLVFVLIYAC
-913 FNSLRNTL
+913 FNSVRNTL
-921 TIIFNIPIALVGSTT
+921 TIILNIPIALVGSTM
-936 FLLISGFPLS
+936 FLLVSGFPLS
-946 VPAIVGFIAVFGIAV
+946 VPALVGFIAVFGIAV

-967 VSYINKLRNLGMDLH
+967 VSYINKLRQRGMDLH

-1030 GLVTRPIKI
+1030 GMLMSPIKI
-1039 VILPMVYEWVERR
+1039 VILPMVYEWIERG
-1052 AARRAESATE
+1052 AARRATAAG